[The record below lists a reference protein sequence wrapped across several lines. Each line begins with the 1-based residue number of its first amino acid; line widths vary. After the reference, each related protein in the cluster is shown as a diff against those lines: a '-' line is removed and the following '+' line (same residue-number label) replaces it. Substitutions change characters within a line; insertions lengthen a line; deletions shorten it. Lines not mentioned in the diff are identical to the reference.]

1 MVFGTFLQEAFIS
14 AYMLDT
20 MIEEMSFYSSAH
32 SRTSDVFS
40 VVFLLYLIGAVFLFY
55 KIGV

>member
-40 VVFLLYLIGAVFLFY
+40 VVFLLYHIAVFLFY